1 MKSSRSLIPKL
12 RCVSLF
18 VFFALGACVATTQ
31 PQSDRIFASEP
42 ELVSAGAF
50 LLPENEIV
58 GAISGNTLY
67 GKYLSNPE
75 QARAEAPEAGLPE
88 TDLPGNDL
96 PGKDLRWVEY
106 ISSDGRVA
114 YYDFVQLTQGNW
126 QVKNDLVCFSYQT
139 LVPQPDNCFLVYALG
154 DRYYFVS
161 TRSQTRGQVVTVVLG
176 RKNGN
181 AEGLKLK

>member
-1 MKSSRSLIPKL
+1 M
-12 RCVSLF
+12 
-18 VFFALGACVATTQ
+18 TTQ
-31 PQSDRIFASEP
+31 PQSDRILVTET
-42 ELVSAGAF
+42 ELVSAGAY

-67 GKYLSNPE
+67 GKYLSEPGTPGNV
-75 QARAEAPEAGLPE
+75 ARETAAPGDDLPE
-88 TDLPGNDL
+88 
-96 PGKDLRWVEY
+96 KDTRWVEY

-114 YYDFVQLTQGNW
+114 YYDFIQLTQGNW
-126 QVKNDLVCFSYQT
+126 QVKNELVCFSYQT

-154 DRYYFVS
+154 DRHYFVS
-161 TRSQTRGQVVTVVLG
+161 TRSQTRGQVVAVVLG